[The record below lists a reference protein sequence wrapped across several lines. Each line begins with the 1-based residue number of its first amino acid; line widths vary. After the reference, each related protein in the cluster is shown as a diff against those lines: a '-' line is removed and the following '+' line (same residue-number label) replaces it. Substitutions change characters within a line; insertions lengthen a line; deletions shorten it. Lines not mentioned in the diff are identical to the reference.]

1 MNVPS
6 LRELICEL
14 HPVTEIFLRDI
25 GSIFDAWY
33 PLKEDSFEA
42 DAEASKVLFDT
53 KKATLLEELKEK
65 DIEAD
70 PMPLMRSNAR
80 RNTAEH
86 PALATIGCIYFFG
99 GEARNLDSTSYLSSP
114 IWMGERVRVRWSA
127 KVVGPSLIEGEIFMN
142 TSSVVTRSIIC
153 RGSQVDDLAVMKDS
167 IIGRNVYIEPGVK
180 ILHRR
185 GIECADIVVKDF
197 RERNPEPFP
206 IGRRKFGAVVGD
218 GCRIGANAVIEPGTV
233 LLPGTRVPPLA
244 HVEAGIYPPEYFKNG
259 ACSVREH
266 SRAPNCS

>member
-1 MNVPS
+1 LKPGGNVELP
-6 LRELICEL
+6 LLQELICEL

-33 PLKEDSFEA
+33 PLKENSFEA
-42 DAEASKVLFDT
+42 DAEASKVLFDM
-53 KKATLLEELKEK
+53 KKRALLEELEEK
-65 DIEAD
+65 GVDTN

-86 PALATIGCIYFFG
+86 PKLGTVGCTYFFG
-99 GEARNLDSTSYLSSP
+99 GESRSLDSTSYLSSP
-114 IWMGERVRVRWSA
+114 LWLGERVRVRWSA

-153 RGSQVDDLAVMKDS
+153 QGSQVDDLAVVKDS

-185 GIECADIVVKDF
+185 GIECERIVVKDF
-197 RERNPEPFP
+197 RDRTASLIPT
-206 IGRRKFGAVVGD
+206 GRRKLGAVIGD
-218 GCRIGANAVIEPGTV
+218 GCRIGANVVIEPGTV
-233 LLPGTRVPPLA
+233 LLPGTRVPPLT
-244 HVEAGIYPPEYFKNG
+244 HVEAGIYPPEYFENG
-259 ACSVREH
+259 GILE
-266 SRAPNCS
+266 